1 MASKARANYQTRAA
15 SRKNRGPFRSVR
27 NSRRGAAF
35 SSLVVEMIYL
45 FFALI
50 ILLLVALVSHAAA
63 RRAARQSGLPR
74 GQLLYSDTGYA
85 VGRIGAIEK
94 NEQGARQ
101 EKPLISRLYGLIGKP
116 DYLVE
121 TDEGI
126 VPIEIKS
133 TKCPADGRAY
143 ASHIMQL
150 AAYCLL
156 VEEVIKESVPYGI
169 IRYADCEV
177 SLDYTPELR
186 DELLVLLEEMQKA
199 RFADDV
205 HRSHDDA
212 RRCKGCSMRESCD
225 EALA

>member
-1 MASKARANYQTRAA
+1 VAQAAWANYPTRAA
-15 SRKNRGPFRSVR
+15 SGKNRSLFSSTYNR
-27 NSRRGAAF
+27 RRGAAF
-35 SSLVVEMIYL
+35 SSLVVEMTYL
-45 FFALI
+45 FFALVM
-50 ILLLVALVSHAAA
+50 LLLVALVSHAAA
-63 RRAARQSGLPR
+63 RRVARQSGLPR

-85 VGRIGAIEK
+85 VGRIGATEK
-94 NEQGARQ
+94 NERGERQ

-116 DYLVE
+116 DYLVQ

-126 VPIEIKS
+126 VPIEVKS
-133 TKCPADGRAY
+133 TRCPMGGRAY
-143 ASHIMQL
+143 DSHIMQL

-156 VEEVIKESVPYGI
+156 VEDVIGANVPYGI

-186 DELLVLLEEMQKA
+186 DELLLLLEEMEAA

-205 HRSHDDA
+205 HRSHHDE
-212 RRCKGCSMRESCD
+212 RRCRGCSMRESCD